1 MLNINP
7 IKEKPNKLIHVGIY
21 FFKKNINIHGLQQWP
36 MSLHQHETLNSNI
49 HILQKKQEERNI
61 KKFGYE
67 PC

>member
-21 FFKKNINIHGLQQWP
+21 FFKKNINMHGLQQWP

-49 HILQKKQEERNI
+49 HILQKKTRR
-61 KKFGYE
+61 KKHKE
-67 PC
+67 IWL